1 MAVKPRFQHPRQP
14 FLRLRHDPNRLYL
27 SDVIMFKLIIPCS
40 PRPPAPR
47 YHAGQAAP
55 PALMQDG
62 HMDALGARSSLLSKL
77 YIRSN
82 VIML

>member
-1 MAVKPRFQHPRQP
+1 MRP
-14 FLRLRHDPNRLYL
+14 FFIPARRPCEAGALT
-27 SDVIMFKLIIPCS
+27 SQCTIPCS
-40 PRPPAPR
+40 PGTPAPR